1 MKQSRIVIGALS
13 ILTAVTLVGCTATFT
28 DSKPSEPTLNTADF
42 TVTPTI
48 TETPEPKPVPEGYI
62 KDDGTLVAYN
72 FEQAEALCEEAYA
85 EDALS
90 DCLNSAI
97 GTWCE
102 YEPLTPDNEH
112 FTEEDA
118 RCLAEQEGW
127 N

>member
-13 ILTAVTLVGCTATFT
+13 ILTAVTLAGCTSTFT
-28 DSKPSEPTLNTADF
+28 DIKPSDPSLEATT
-42 TVTPTI
+42 TTMIV
-48 TETPEPKPVPEGYI
+48 ETPEPKPIPKGYI

-72 FEQAEALCEEAYA
+72 FNQAIDLCGEAYA
-85 EDALS
+85 DEALS

-118 RCLAEQEGW
+118 RCTAEQEGW